1 MQKKQRNKPA
11 EKESGEKK
19 PSIEENL
26 ANIESVIARLEEPQ
40 TTLEEAFI
48 LYEEGI
54 KLVKQ
59 ASESIFHVERQM
71 EILSGDIDDE

>member
-1 MQKKQRNKPA
+1 MQKKQENKPG
-11 EKESGEKK
+11 EKKSGEKK

-40 TTLEEAFI
+40 TTLGDAFI

-59 ASESIFHVERQM
+59 ASESISHVERQM

>member
-26 ANIESVIARLEEPQ
+26 ANIESV

-59 ASESIFHVERQM
+59 ASESISHVERQM

>member
-1 MQKKQRNKPA
+1 MQKKQENKPG
-11 EKESGEKK
+11 EKKSSEKK

-48 LYEEGI
+48 
-54 KLVKQ
+54 
-59 ASESIFHVERQM
+59 
-71 EILSGDIDDE
+71 